1 MTASDN
7 TTAYA
12 ITIAGPTD
20 VLEKVRQGLAE
31 LTVQV
36 TGITFT
42 DSGGDALDAPFSA
55 KKYIAAA
62 GIITALLNAGTA
74 GVKFAETLHNALDSQ
89 PGITLT
95 ISDAKTNT
103 PLTSVDHSTPTADV
117 LSALKLP
124 YSK

>member
-1 MTASDN
+1 MTVSDK

-12 ITIAGPTD
+12 ITIAGPAD

-31 LTVQV
+31 FTVQV
-36 TGITFT
+36 TEVTLT

-55 KKYIAAA
+55 KKFIAAA
-62 GIITALLNAGTA
+62 GIITALLNTGTA
-74 GVKFAETLHNALDSQ
+74 GVKFAETLHGALDGQ

-117 LSALKLP
+117 LSALKP
-124 YSK
+124 PHSK